1 MKSYEEMTSAVLLRA
16 GEERATQKRKRRRLA
31 ITAVCICFAV
41 LAVFAGAHGNR
52 STGEGETRDPRVSV
66 FCVSA
71 NASQQRQEM
80 VKSEML
86 PYNAQICVRDIR
98 GLNAVEQ
105 LELKIED
112 RLQFESTVVRDA
124 DDPQGV
130 PEWSSSSSYSD
141 KVMITTMFAGSFY
154 MTVEDYNQ
162 IQEVT
167 ATTTE
172 IGWTAQHL
180 ADYYDESLRDGIGIT
195 WGLSGAGFDMIE
207 KDPDMPL
214 SQIKDTI
221 TVTVEFIDG
230 SKDVVTIDISV
241 DDDGQIYGT
250 FQGVDVIA

>member
-1 MKSYEEMTSAVLLRA
+1 MKSYEEMADAVLARA
-16 GEERATQKRKRRRLA
+16 RAEKAVQKKRNGRLLAAA
-31 ITAVCICFAV
+31 ICICFAG
-41 LAVFAGAHGNR
+41 LAVFAGVMGNQHA
-52 STGEGETRDPRVSV
+52 GEETRNPRVSV

-80 VKSEML
+80 VQGEKL
-86 PYNAQICVRDIR
+86 PYHAVIR
-98 GLNAVEQ
+98 VHDVTGLGE
-105 LELKIED
+105 LELLEL
-112 RLQFESTVVRDA
+112 REA
-124 DDPQGV
+124 DKEYARQMAEQNSDEAPGN
-130 PEWSSSSSYSD
+130 PNWSISSPASD
-141 KVMITTMFAGSFY
+141 KTMISTIFAGSYY
-154 MTVEDYNQ
+154 MTVDDYSQ
-162 IQEVT
+162 IKDVT
-167 ATTTE
+167 STTTE

-180 ADYYDESLRDGIGIT
+180 SDYYDPALKDGIGIT

-250 FQGVDVIA
+250 FRGVDVIA